1 MTDRKIRFIFF
12 DLGNVLVDL
21 DYRKFSDR
29 MTRLSG
35 LDDKQLREIFA
46 ADKLGHRYELGAISD
61 EEFHSSFCC
70 KIGVQI
76 KRNDFFE
83 SWNGIFVEK
92 PLLPESLLPHLARK
106 YSLWLVSNTN
116 RMHFS
121 FIRKRYPMMDN
132 FQGYILSY
140 ELGVAKPDPAIFRH
154 AVSMASAQPSEVL
167 FVDDLLPNV
176 EAARSLGI
184 EAFQFVNTEMMLEEL
199 QARRIL

>member
-1 MTDRKIRFIFF
+1 MTDRAIRFIFL
-12 DLGNVLVDL
+12 DLGNVLVNL
-21 DYRKFSDR
+21 DYRKFSDQ

-35 LDDKQLREIFA
+35 LDSERLRAVFA
-46 ADKLGHRYELGAISD
+46 ADKLGHRYEIGAISD
-61 EEFHSSFCC
+61 EEFHSSFCR

-76 KRNDFFE
+76 KRHDFFE

-92 PLLPESLLPHLARK
+92 PLLPEGLLSDLARR

-121 FIRKRYPMMDN
+121 FIRERYPMLDN

-154 AVSMASAQPSEVL
+154 AVRMASAQPSEAL

-176 EAARSLGI
+176 EAARSVGI